1 MYGTLMKSAIV
12 YRIFK
17 RRWACPT
24 EKTRNGTCYF
34 SDRKLEAPLPLQLP
48 VRNGTCYFSDRK
60 LEGQGSLNR
69 VRRNHLWGPCE

>member
-34 SDRKLEAPLPLQLP
+34 SDRKLE
-48 VRNGTCYFSDRK
+48 
-60 LEGQGSLNR
+60 GQGSLNR